1 MLDLIDVESSLIETM
16 IRWSVCGHNSVGRN
30 KFAVPYS
37 YSYAMRVSVLPHQAL
52 TDDIDKQVF
61 NDRGRSE

>member
-1 MLDLIDVESSLIETM
+1 MLDLIDVESLLVATL
-16 IRWSVCGHNSVGRN
+16 IRWSVCGHNTVGRN
-30 KFAVPYS
+30 KFTVPYS